1 LGAIAARRLGVTD
14 VARRPAVLID
24 DVPFVVVGVLDSAD
38 TRPDLL
44 ADAMLPRSTSVA
56 TWGQPSPGGD
66 SALAFIC
73 QIVGAVGIANTT
85 LVAVFE
91 RTGELGLR
99 RALGAKRRHLA
110 AHIVT
115 ESATLGLIGGV
126 VGAAVGVAVV
136 LVTALTKSWTPI
148 IHPLVNPGAPLL
160 GLATGAV
167 TGLYPAAKQRT
178 SNPAEALRR

>member
-73 QIVGAVGIANTT
+73 QIVGAVGIANTN
-85 LVAVFE
+85 VG
-91 RTGELGLR
+91 RGLR
-99 RALGAKRRHLA
+99 TDRGA
-110 AHIVT
+110 
-115 ESATLGLIGGV
+115 
-126 VGAAVGVAVV
+126 GAAPVRWARNGDIS
-136 LVTALTKSWTPI
+136 LP
-148 IHPLVNPGAPLL
+148 
-160 GLATGAV
+160 
-167 TGLYPAAKQRT
+167 T
-178 SNPAEALRR
+178 SSPSRPPSG